1 MRRLIL
7 LTLLA
12 GCGPLPPPSAHPPDL
27 GPAAAPAEMSVLML
41 ADGQDATLVEGAQGG
56 FHVWLSYAVRGLSAG
71 TVTLERTARR
81 VSDGAVVLVY
91 RGDVDVGAPGD
102 DGWWDA
108 PSPIPMFMCPSPIG
122 LSIVDVPIALTLR
135 MLGPGDAELA
145 RAAVT
150 VVPRCPDAQRDFCTR
165 ICTG

>member
-12 GCGPLPPPSAHPPDL
+12 GCDPLPPPPAHAPDL
-27 GPAAAPAEMSVLML
+27 GPGAAPAEMSVLML

-56 FHVWLSYAVRGLSAG
+56 FHVWLSYAVRGLPAG

-91 RGDVDVGAPGD
+91 RGDVDVGAPAD

-108 PSPIPMFMCPSPIG
+108 PSPIPMVMCPSPIG
-122 LSIVDVPIALTLR
+122 LSIVDVPIELTLR

-150 VVPRCPDAQRDFCTR
+150 VVPRCPDAQRDFCMR